1 MFQYY
6 SSNELKI
13 INKFE
18 KDGFLIFNLDKQ
30 KIKKIRNLVNSQIF
44 KIFKKNK
51 IKIKNEHK
59 LDILNKFHL
68 YIKTSELNNFRLNIY
83 NHLNKNKDFLETY
96 FKVSKKELEVIC
108 GNELAM
114 QRKINLSIQ
123 IPKDDSS
130 LLPVHSDVW
139 SGCSPFEVVVWIP
152 LVNCSKTKSMFILPK
167 QENEKYYK
175 KFYKN
180 KNSNDL
186 YNSIKKKTKWINI
199 KFGQGLIFT
208 HQLMH
213 GNLVNE
219 TKETRWSFNCR
230 FKSLMSPYDKKDIAE
245 TFLPISIRPATRFG
259 MNYEEPQT

>member
-6 SSNELKI
+6 SSSETKI
-13 INKFE
+13 IKKFE
-18 KDGFLIFNLDKQ
+18 KDGFLIFNLNKG
-30 KIKKIRNLVNSQIF
+30 KIKKIKNLVCGQIF
-44 KIFKKNK
+44 KIFKKNN
-51 IKIKNEHK
+51 IKINNEHK
-59 LDILNKFHL
+59 FDILNKFHL
-68 YIKTSELNNFRLNIY
+68 YIKTSDLNQFRLNIY
-83 NHLNKNKDFLETY
+83 NHLNKNQNFLETY
-96 FKVSKKELEVIC
+96 FKVAKKELEIIC

-114 QRKINLSIQ
+114 QRKVNLSIQ
-123 IPKDDSS
+123 VPKDDSS

-139 SGCSPFEVVVWIP
+139 SGCSPFEVVLWIP
-152 LVNCSKTKSMFILPK
+152 LVDCSKTKSMFILPK
-167 QENEKYYK
+167 NENEKYYK

-180 KNSNDL
+180 KDSNSL
-186 YNSIKKKTKWINI
+186 YNSIKKKTKWVNI

-219 TKETRWSFNCR
+219 TNETRWSFNCR

-259 MNYEEPQT
+259 MNYEEPKT